1 MWGGAAGRTVEEG
14 NRPRARC
21 VPCEGPSEPPGCSPA
36 SILTLGGIV
45 AAAPDG
51 PAAPTAPADI
61 PACTQ
66 MAAQAGTE
74 TTDAVTAACRLG
86 VVTDLQGCVNGLTEA
101 GVPGGA
107 AAGAC
112 RLAAQ
117 EPR

>member
-1 MWGGAAGRTVEEG
+1 
-14 NRPRARC
+14 
-21 VPCEGPSEPPGCSPA
+21 
-36 SILTLGGIV
+36 
-45 AAAPDG
+45 
-51 PAAPTAPADI
+51 
-61 PACTQ
+61 